1 MFSEMRLATVNQAI
15 STWFIAIH
23 SKFDGKLD
31 SKFSGKLVCKF
42 KNLSS
47 R

>member
-1 MFSEMRLATVNQAI
+1 MFSEMRLV
-15 STWFIAIH
+15 IH

-31 SKFSGKLVCKF
+31 SKFSGKLGRKF
-42 KNLSS
+42 ENLSS